1 MTNYFIDH
9 DAKEGQLSGTL
20 TFTNGSDQVTGS
32 GTQFTTELQVG
43 DYIISDDPTYGKE
56 WYKVVEIIDDVTLRI
71 DHAFYQ
77 DTHSSTAS
85 YNKQSNV
92 TNGGTSA
99 SYDSGTGVGP
109 FCHIQQF
116 FDIAQAG
123 DIGYVRRGKTYYS
136 SQQLEPVNDG
146 TAGSYIVLMGDDGTG
161 WPDESGLAKPIIDL
175 TGATYARIYFYA
187 DLYYYL
193 KDIKIFHGQIFN
205 SRSPSNR
212 FEKIDIDVDTLSYSG
227 LYIAYSTAHIEDC
240 KSNGRGST
248 DGGLKIDHA
257 FVIVKDSEFWNVY
270 SGDTPA
276 IHIEYLALGYIWN
289 CKTGTSHAGTRD
301 IQVRYGRDGNS
312 LRFKG
317 YKFATTEHV
326 FLVSPIGEVNIL
338 FEDYDGTVGAHKIYR
353 TTATI
358 ERDTSEY
365 TGNASD
371 SVKIIPTS
379 YAPQMPQ
386 YPVFEWKI
394 TNVSAAEHTVTVY
407 VKGSGWT
414 TLPTADELY
423 IEVEYYDESTGTHT
437 ATAKSSEVLDA
448 NDTWK
453 AFTVTFT
460 PAQDGDIY
468 VRGYLK
474 KYEDGAVVWF
484 NGEVEIT

>member
-20 TFTNGSDQVTGS
+20 TFTNGSTTVTGD
-32 GTQFTTELQVG
+32 GTAFTTELEVG
-43 DYIISDDPTYGKE
+43 DYIISDDETYGKE
-56 WYKVVEIIDDVTLRI
+56 WYKVTNIVSDTELEI

-99 SYDSGTGVGP
+99 TKSGDIGP

-116 FDIAQAG
+116 FDVAQAG
-123 DIGYVRRGKTYYS
+123 DVGYVRRGKTYTVTKEKMS
-136 SQQLEPVNDG
+136 PVNDG
-146 TAGSYIVLMGDDGTG
+146 SASSFIILMADDGTG
-161 WPDESGLAKPIIDL
+161 WPDETGLDKPVISMDGKTL
-175 TGATYARIYFYA
+175 GDYT
-187 DLYYYL
+187 
-193 KDIKIFHGQIFN
+193 GQI
-205 SRSPSNR
+205 SLLGDYYW
-212 FEKIDIDVDTLSYSG
+212 KIDGFVFDDVNLQSTSYWNGCIYLAANSIIQNCEAGANVSYENYKFIRAGTGFLKVINCTGPDGIGITLH
-227 LYIAYSTAHIEDC
+227 LDKHAVIELENCYINYLQA
-240 KSNGRGST
+240 
-248 DGGLKIDHA
+248 
-257 FVIVKDSEFWNVY
+257 
-270 SGDTPA
+270 SGD
-276 IHIEYLALGYIWN
+276 YITIWKLRN
-289 CKTGTSHAGTRD
+289 CSFTGTTITVQGVAYILSSGILDHTSTSYHDWEIHMEDGDNHAS
-301 IQVRYGRDGNS
+301 VYYGGRVEKD
-312 LRFKG
+312 
-317 YKFATTEHV
+317 AT
-326 FLVSPIGEVNIL
+326 N
-338 FEDYDGTVGAHKIYR
+338 
-353 TTATI
+353 
-358 ERDTSEY
+358 Y

-371 SVKIIPTS
+371 SIKVIPS
-379 YAPQMPQ
+379 SNCNSFEGAIKA
-386 YPVFEWKI
+386 FEWKI

-414 TLPTADELY
+414 TFPTADELY